1 MTEEQNEKHE
11 KHKTSDKKLEKD
23 FHKLHKDFEEL
34 QQQKDELF
42 GKLQRLSADYANF
55 QKRVPKQIADTVAY
69 EKERIIKAL
78 LPVLDNFE
86 HSLQHA
92 DKSES
97 TEAVVDGVKIVYD
110 QMLDILKSF
119 GVERIEGVG
128 ENFDPNLHQAM
139 MQKEDKEKDE
149 NIVLEEFQKGYKIND
164 RVIRPSRVAVNK
176 FQTAADEPPTER
188 QSEDKT
194 SEEQ

>member
-194 SEEQ
+194 S

>member
-1 MTEEQNEKHE
+1 MKDE
-11 KHKTSDKKLEKD
+11 KHKTSDKKLDKD
-23 FHKLHKDFEEL
+23 FQKLHKDFEEL
-34 QQQKDELF
+34 QQQKNELF
-42 GKLQRLSADYANF
+42 DKLRRLGADYANF
-55 QKRVPKQIADTVAY
+55 QKRVPKQIADTIAY
-69 EKERIIKAL
+69 EKESIIKAL

-92 DKSES
+92 AKSDNVEV
-97 TEAVVDGVKIVYD
+97 VVDGVKIVYD

-119 GVERIEGVG
+119 GIAKIEALG
-128 ENFDPNLHQAM
+128 EHFDPNLHQAM
-139 MQKEDKEKDE
+139 MQKEDREKDE

-176 FQTAADEPPTER
+176 FQALADEQPEE
-188 QSEDKT
+188 QKSEDQ